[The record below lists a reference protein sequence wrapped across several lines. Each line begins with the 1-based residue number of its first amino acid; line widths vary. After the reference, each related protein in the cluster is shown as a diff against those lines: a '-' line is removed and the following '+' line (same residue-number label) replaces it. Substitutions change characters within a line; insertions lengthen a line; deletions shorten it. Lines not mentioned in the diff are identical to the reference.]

1 MCVRSGR
8 GEGTTKMSG
17 GKKGRKEKELDF
29 YVSCCVCVWGGKK
42 RWPRARRLWALSETF
57 GVSSHVSTPPP
68 LRDIRM
74 ARIEPRRRGGMRD
87 AGKGGKVPAASAKRA
102 CEGTQKRGGGRESAP
117 PLPPLS
123 LSRFAF
129 FFPSAPRSSSTHR
142 ILNSQSIKNSPPCR
156 SWAWR

>member
-1 MCVRSGR
+1 MRSGR
-8 GEGTTKMSG
+8 GKGTTKMSG

-29 YVSCCVCVWGGKK
+29 YVSWCVCLCGGEEAVAA
-42 RWPRARRLWALSETF
+42 RATPVGSLGDFRSLLSRLDASPSERHQNGAYRTAEAGRNAGRRE
-57 GVSSHVSTPPP
+57 G
-68 LRDIRM
+68 RKG
-74 ARIEPRRRGGMRD
+74 AR
-87 AGKGGKVPAASAKRA
+87 SQCNQRA

-117 PLPPLS
+117 PLS

-129 FFPSAPRSSSTHR
+129 FSPSAPRSSSTHR